1 MQRSIS
7 GNAVRLHGHALA
19 FEAAYAATMK
29 PLCTELSMP
38 QSALDILL
46 FLANNPGYDTARDIC
61 FYRHM
66 KPGIVSFQVDRLV
79 EEGYLARHSDDRD
92 RRITHLQCTAVATDA
107 IERGRSLQSALG
119 DRLMDGI
126 DRETRELFYRC
137 MLTIDA
143 NVMRICR
150 ETAQKEKR

>member
-1 MQRSIS
+1 MQRSFS
-7 GNAVRLHGHALA
+7 GGAVRLHGHALA
-19 FEAAYAATMK
+19 FEAAYAAIMK
-29 PLCTELSMP
+29 PLCAELGMP

-61 FYRHM
+61 LYRHM

-79 EEGYLARHSDDRD
+79 EEGYLTRQSDGGD
-92 RRITHLQCTAVATDA
+92 RRVTHLQCTPAAADA
-107 IERGRSLQSALG
+107 IERGRRLQSTLG
-119 DRLMDGI
+119 DRLMEGI
-126 DRETRELFYRC
+126 DPETRALFDRC
-137 MLTIDA
+137 VALINA